1 MNFNLPKLSNMVTH
15 NRANALEPGFPIW
28 RPLPK
33 ERGRLAREFKTEH
46 HADEPSALRSLAA
59 FSESSIKKLA
69 RRQKMVYV
77 ESV

>member
-1 MNFNLPKLSNMVTH
+1 LQ
-15 NRANALEPGFPIW
+15 
-28 RPLPK
+28 K

-46 HADEPSALRSLAA
+46 HADEPSALQSLAA
-59 FSESSIKKLA
+59 FSKISIKKLA